1 MSHDTYN
8 YDKDGVTN
16 LLNRAKESFIKA
28 MLSENIITQE
38 IADQMLDYAFI
49 VNRPSNF
56 STWVGDKLSATYY
69 AVTGTVPDPDKQD
82 PGVCMFVAKF
92 SRHDTEFSNQDNTEA
107 SVGTEGRRLNLL

>member
-1 MSHDTYN
+1 MSHATFN

-38 IADQMLDYAFI
+38 IADQMLDYTFSGT
-49 VNRPSNF
+49 RPSNF
-56 STWVGDKLSATYY
+56 ATWVGNKLKNAYY
-69 AVTGTVPDPDKQD
+69 AMTGTVPDPDKQD

-92 SRHDTEFSNQDNTEA
+92 SRHDTEFYHQDNTEA
-107 SVGTEGRRLNLL
+107 SSDTEGRLLTLL